1 MPLGFQVGLHHYQA
15 DSGCWP
21 DLVASLACLLAVVN
35 LQVGCRQVEVAGLL
49 DVSRR
54 LLLLSTELVIV
65 LYQLHPF
72 LVFL

>member
-1 MPLGFQVGLHHYQA
+1 MNLQAGLHHYQA
-15 DSGCWP
+15 ISGCWS
-21 DLVASLACLLAVVN
+21 DLVARFASLLAVIDF
-35 LQVGCRQVEVAGLL
+35 QVGCRQVEVAGLL

-54 LLLLSTELVIV
+54 LLLLGTELVIV